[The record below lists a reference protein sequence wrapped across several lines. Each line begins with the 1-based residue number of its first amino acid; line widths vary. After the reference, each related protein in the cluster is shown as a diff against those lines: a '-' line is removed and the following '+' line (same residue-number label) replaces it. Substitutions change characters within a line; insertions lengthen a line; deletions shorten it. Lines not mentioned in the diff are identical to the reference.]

1 MLNFIINHFEVFI
14 SLFALLISYLTYK
27 RNRLKYQYQ
36 FAPNC
41 YPPDSIA
48 LVDGDDILETKS
60 FSDSVITNLHFINLS
75 NFDIGFFELTA
86 YDNTNNKYL
95 DLLTINSISFDE
107 QYKQPLE
114 LIPISDEEVRMRHLQ
129 LPNFKYGTFKA
140 KSMTYFDIIV
150 FPFENTNSITIEFE
164 LPKRRF
170 FSVKRKNIHQK
181 FVKCGMNYNI
191 NGWKDN
197 KIANL
202 KNK

>member
-1 MLNFIINHFEVFI
+1 M
-14 SLFALLISYLTYK
+14 
-27 RNRLKYQYQ
+27 KYQYQ

-114 LIPISDEEVRMRHLQ
+114 LIPISDEEVRM
-129 LPNFKYGTFKA
+129 
-140 KSMTYFDIIV
+140 
-150 FPFENTNSITIEFE
+150 
-164 LPKRRF
+164 
-170 FSVKRKNIHQK
+170 
-181 FVKCGMNYNI
+181 
-191 NGWKDN
+191 
-197 KIANL
+197 
-202 KNK
+202 